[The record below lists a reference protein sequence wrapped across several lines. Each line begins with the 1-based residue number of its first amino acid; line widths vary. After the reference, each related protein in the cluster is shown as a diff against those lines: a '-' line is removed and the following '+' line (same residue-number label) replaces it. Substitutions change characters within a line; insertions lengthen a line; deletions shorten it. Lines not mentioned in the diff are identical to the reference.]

1 MKYSFVFLCLIL
13 FQTAFAETPE
23 GALKKLVQGNLR
35 YAADQSECANHSSDR
50 RDELLKSQNPFAVI
64 LGCADSRV
72 PPEIIFD
79 QGLGDLF
86 IVRVAGNVLGVTELD
101 SIDFAAKYL
110 GSSLIVVLGHGSCGA
125 VSAVMQGNT
134 ADISNIAALIKP
146 AIKGSHTLEE
156 AIKANV
162 RWTVNSLKKNPLL
175 SRLIAE
181 KKINCV
187 GAYYH
192 LGSGQVEFLDTNKN

>member
-1 MKYSFVFLCLIL
+1 MKYSFILLCLVL
-13 FQTAFAETPE
+13 CQAAFAEKPDQ
-23 GALKKLVQGNLR
+23 ALKRLIQGNLR
-35 YAADQSECANHSSDR
+35 YASDQSQCANHSSDR
-50 RDELLKSQNPFAVI
+50 RDELLKSQNPFAII

-86 IVRVAGNVLGVTELD
+86 IVRVAGNVLGATELD

-110 GSSLIVVLGHGSCGA
+110 GSSLIVVMGHGSCGA
-125 VSAVMQGNT
+125 VSAVMKGEV
-134 ADISNIAALIKP
+134 ADIQNIAALIKP
-146 AIKGSHTLEE
+146 AIEGSHSLEE

-162 RWTVNSLKKNPLL
+162 KEVVSSLKKNPFIAK
-175 SRLIAE
+175 LIKE
-181 KKINCV
+181 KKLDCV

-192 LGSGQVEFLDTNKN
+192 LGSGKVEFLN